1 MTTTNENVVA
11 GLARSAVAGDQRAW
25 DALVR
30 RLDPLVR
37 GVVRAYRLN
46 AADAEDVVQTTWLH
60 ACRHLPNLREPAAF
74 PKWLTVTARREALR
88 ALQRGGRELLLE
100 EPLPVREASPDTVEQ
115 AVIDRAQ
122 QDAVRAAVARLPQR
136 QRSLLGA
143 ILRRPGVSYD
153 ELSVELG
160 MPMGSIGPTRE
171 RALRRLRDDST
182 LLLAVS

>member
-1 MTTTNENVVA
+1 MTTTSENVVA
-11 GLARSAVAGDQRAW
+11 GLAAAAVAGDQRAW

-37 GVVRAYRLN
+37 GVVRGYRLG
-46 AADAEDVVQTTWLH
+46 AADTEDVVQTTWLH
-60 ACRHLPNLREPAAF
+60 ACRHLPKLREPAAF

-88 ALQRGGRELLLE
+88 ALQRGGREVLLE
-100 EPLPVREASPDTVEQ
+100 EPRPVREPAPVTVEQ
-115 AVIDRAQ
+115 EVIDRECH
-122 QDAVRAAVARLPQR
+122 DAVHAAVARLPGR

-153 ELSVELG
+153 ELSDELG

-171 RALRRLRDDST
+171 RALRRLRDDAA
-182 LLLAVS
+182 LLLSLS

>member
-1 MTTTNENVVA
+1 MATLSENVVPR
-11 GLARSAVAGDQRAW
+11 LATAAAAGDERAW
-25 DALVR
+25 AALVQ

-37 GVVRAYRLN
+37 GVLRGYRLS

-60 ACRHLPNLREPAAF
+60 AFRHLPKLREPAAF

-100 EPLPVREASPDTVEQ
+100 EPRPVREEAPVTIEQ
-115 AVIDRAQ
+115 QVIDRECK
-122 QDAVRAAVARLPQR
+122 DAIAAAVARLPQR

-143 ILRRPGVSYD
+143 ILRKPGVSYD
-153 ELSVELG
+153 ELSVELS

-171 RALRRLRDDST
+171 RALRRLRDDSA

>member
-11 GLARSAVAGDQRAW
+11 GLARAAVAGDQRAW

-60 ACRHLPNLREPAAF
+60 ACRHLPKLREPAAF

-88 ALQRGGRELLLE
+88 ALQRGGREILLE
-100 EPLPVREASPDTVEQ
+100 DPQPVREDAPDTVEQ
-115 AVIDRAQ
+115 QVIERAQ
-122 QDAVRAAVARLPQR
+122 HDAVHSAVARLPRR

-143 ILRRPGVSYD
+143 MLRRPGVTYD
-153 ELSVELG
+153 ELSQELG

>member
-1 MTTTNENVVA
+1 MTTTSETAVA
-11 GLARSAVAGDQRAW
+11 GLARAAVAGDQRAW

-60 ACRHLPNLREPAAF
+60 AFRNLPKLREPAAF
-74 PKWLTVTARREALR
+74 PKWLAVTARREALR
-88 ALQRGGRELLLE
+88 ALQRGGREILLV
-100 EPLPVREASPDTVEQ
+100 EPQPVREESPVTIEQ
-115 AVIDRAQ
+115 QVIERECH
-122 QDAVRAAVARLPQR
+122 DAVHAAVARLPQR

-143 ILRRPGVSYD
+143 ILRRPGVTYD
-153 ELSVELG
+153 ELSDELG

-171 RALRRLRDDST
+171 RALRRLRNDSA
-182 LLLAVS
+182 LLLSVS

>member
-11 GLARSAVAGDQRAW
+11 GLARAAVTGDQRAW

-60 ACRHLPNLREPAAF
+60 ACRHLPALREPAAF

-88 ALQRGGRELLLE
+88 ALQRGAREVLLE
-100 EPLPVREASPDTVEQ
+100 EPRPVRDEAPDTVEQ

-122 QDAVRAAVARLPQR
+122 HDAVHSAVARLPQR

-153 ELSVELG
+153 ELSQELG

>member
-11 GLARSAVAGDQRAW
+11 GLARAAVAGDQRAW

-60 ACRHLPNLREPAAF
+60 ACRHLPKLREPAAF

-88 ALQRGGRELLLE
+88 ALQRGGREILLE
-100 EPLPVREASPDTVEQ
+100 DPQPVREEAPDTVEQ

-122 QDAVRAAVARLPQR
+122 HDAVHSAVARLPRR

-153 ELSVELG
+153 ELSQELG

>member
-1 MTTTNENVVA
+1 MVTTSENVVA
-11 GLARSAVAGDQRAW
+11 GLARAAVAGDQRAW

-46 AADAEDVVQTTWLH
+46 AADAEDVAQTTWLH

-88 ALQRGGRELLLE
+88 ALQRGGREILLE
-100 EPLPVREASPDTVEQ
+100 EPLPAREEAPVTIEEQ
-115 AVIDRAQ
+115 VIEREQ
-122 QDAVRAAVARLPQR
+122 HDAVHAAVARLPQR

-143 ILRRPGVSYD
+143 ILRRPGVTYD
-153 ELSVELG
+153 ELSGELD

-171 RALRRLRDDST
+171 RALRRLRDDSA
-182 LLLAVS
+182 LLLSVS

>member
-1 MTTTNENVVA
+1 MVATSENVVA
-11 GLARSAVAGDQRAW
+11 GLARAAVAGDQRAW

-37 GVVRAYRLN
+37 GVIRAYRLG

-60 ACRHLPNLREPAAF
+60 ACRNLPNLREPAAF
-74 PKWLTVTARREALR
+74 PKWLIVTARREALR
-88 ALQRGGRELLLE
+88 ALERGGREVLLE
-100 EPLPVREASPDTVEQ
+100 EPRPVRDESPDTVERE
-115 AVIDRAQ
+115 VIEREQ
-122 QDAVRAAVARLPQR
+122 QDAVHAAVARLPQR

-153 ELSVELG
+153 ELSEELG

>member
-1 MTTTNENVVA
+1 MTTTSENVVA
-11 GLARSAVAGDQRAW
+11 GLARAAVAGDQRAW

-60 ACRHLPNLREPAAF
+60 ACRHLPALREPAAF

-88 ALQRGGRELLLE
+88 ALQRGGREVLLE
-100 EPLPVREASPDTVEQ
+100 EPRPVRDEAPDTVEQ

-122 QDAVRAAVARLPQR
+122 HDAVHSAVARLPQR

-153 ELSVELG
+153 ELSQELG

>member
-1 MTTTNENVVA
+1 MIPTSETAVA
-11 GLARSAVAGDQRAW
+11 GLARAAVAGDQRAW

-60 ACRHLPNLREPAAF
+60 AFRNLPKLREPAAF
-74 PKWLTVTARREALR
+74 PKWLAVTARREALR
-88 ALQRGGRELLLE
+88 ALQRGGREILLE
-100 EPLPVREASPDTVEQ
+100 EPQPVREESPVTIEQ
-115 AVIDRAQ
+115 QVIERECH
-122 QDAVRAAVARLPQR
+122 DAVHAAVARLPQR

-143 ILRRPGVSYD
+143 ILRRPGVTYD
-153 ELSVELG
+153 ELSDELG

-171 RALRRLRDDST
+171 RALRRLRDDSA
-182 LLLAVS
+182 LLLSVS